1 MPIFSDEKLNDYTQ
15 INRKPISS
23 HSTAKPREAKVVT
36 HCSLDFFVSSDGWP
50 NRCVSLQAADL
61 LD

>member
-15 INRKPISS
+15 INRKTISS

-36 HCSLDFFVSSDGWP
+36 HCSLDFFVSSDG
-50 NRCVSLQAADL
+50 
-61 LD
+61 